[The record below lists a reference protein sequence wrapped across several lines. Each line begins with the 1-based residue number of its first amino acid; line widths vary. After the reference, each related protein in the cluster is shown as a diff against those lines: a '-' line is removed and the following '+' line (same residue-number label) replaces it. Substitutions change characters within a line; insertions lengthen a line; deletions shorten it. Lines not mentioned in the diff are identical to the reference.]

1 MPNASKSR
9 PRSEFTDSARQNN
22 PKLLEHMRGTRL
34 TGEVVDE
41 TELVPPQFPGFF
53 VSWLKIVAAR
63 PLAPFLKMG
72 IIRRS

>member
-1 MPNASKSR
+1 MRVSHETIYTSLFVQAKADLLNR
-9 PRSEFTDSARQNN
+9 GHGSEFTDSARQNN

-53 VSWLKIVAAR
+53 VS
-63 PLAPFLKMG
+63 
-72 IIRRS
+72 